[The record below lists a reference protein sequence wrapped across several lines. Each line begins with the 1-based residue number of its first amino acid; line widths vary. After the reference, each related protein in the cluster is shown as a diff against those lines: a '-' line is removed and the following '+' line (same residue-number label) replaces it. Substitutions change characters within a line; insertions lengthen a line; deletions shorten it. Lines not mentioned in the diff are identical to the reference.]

1 MFSELANRGSILA
14 FGNKHDVTR
23 VGISDKRQVV
33 VTAPVGRFINGG
45 SSHAGQIEFGHREV
59 DIALADSVHAM
70 PRLTHRSGYSRKR
83 HLLRKRHHHGF
94 KQQREARE
102 LASPVRLD
110 QRHAAVGKLHAWRA
124 DFQIAVV
131 LEEVQVPIAFGH
143 RVVNR
148 VPTGDLRVGKAAAGD
163 KVNLDRQRLGLRVE
177 VDFPDEPRIA
187 YAKGCL
193 KQFAMHRSCCSLPE
207 TRHDTT
213 HLKFKRGQQ
222 VLSMAEC

>member
-1 MFSELANRGSILA
+1 M
-14 FGNKHDVTR
+14 
-23 VGISDKRQVV
+23 
-33 VTAPVGRFINGG
+33 
-45 SSHAGQIEFGHREV
+45 
-59 DIALADSVHAM
+59 
-70 PRLTHRSGYSRKR
+70 
-83 HLLRKRHHHGF
+83 
-94 KQQREARE
+94 
-102 LASPVRLD
+102 
-110 QRHAAVGKLHAWRA
+110 
-124 DFQIAVV
+124 

-213 HLKFKRGQQ
+213 HLKFKRGSNFVQQ
-222 VLSMAEC
+222 PKAPAGISWTACLSLPYCKLAMSWSRMARVP